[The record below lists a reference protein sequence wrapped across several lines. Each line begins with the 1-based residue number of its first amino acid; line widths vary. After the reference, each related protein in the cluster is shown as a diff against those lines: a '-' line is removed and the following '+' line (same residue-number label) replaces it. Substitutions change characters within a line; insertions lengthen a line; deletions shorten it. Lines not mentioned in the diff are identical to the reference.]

1 MSDITTVTLDGGE
14 LKVEGLNGQNTEIIN
29 KSGGAVYASKC
40 PGVVP
45 EADGVIEIA
54 ANTRD
59 GLHGTN
65 GTLYLLGTGKVEL
78 RGTDYSVNFR
88 KPSSSTG
95 GGGGTPTAELYGDAE
110 FTNTIGSEYAYTIP
124 VAKGQTPADTAYNYA
139 KALAALLGGHWK
151 AQSYLTAAYLVADNG
166 AEIKITG
173 LDNGIIL
180 FQLFSKNG
188 SYSADESYN
197 VSQNDSEHYIDVI
210 KSSFRKVI
218 CVSTLHTVMINYV
231 FSDYDTAEPYI
242 WQKSSEHDFYRANT
256 LGELQWIVECRTCK
270 GDKTSLGTGYSG
282 MNGNMYN
289 VFSMSCSEDYLKNN
303 RRVFMNLNGKN
314 YTIFGRFNDGILSN
328 TINYRSLLA
337 IPLD

>member
-1 MSDITTVTLDGGE
+1 MIKQVILSGEE
-14 LKVEGLNGQNTEIIN
+14 LKVEGL
-29 KSGGAVYASKC
+29 GGRNAVIANFGSADLYASTY
-40 PGVVP
+40 PDIVP
-45 EADGVIEIA
+45 DGNNIA
-54 ANTRD
+54 AISAGSAINLPD
-59 GLHGTN
+59 TN
-65 GTLYLLGTGKVEL
+65 GTVYLLGTGRVQLE
-78 RGTDYSVNFR
+78 GTDYGTVNISL
-88 KPSSSTG
+88 SSGGS

-197 VSQNDSEHYIDVI
+197 VSQNNSEHYIDVI
-210 KSSFRKVI
+210 KSSSRKAI
-218 CVSTLHTVMINYV
+218 CVSMLHTAMINYV

-256 LGELQWIVECRTCK
+256 LGELQWIIECRTCK